1 MSTYVI
7 SRWTIPLAGFLLSL
21 MGGISYAWGVFIVPL
36 ETTYGWSRSQ
46 AALPVSIYLLVFCTV
61 GMIYGGTLQDK
72 YGPRKVA
79 AAGGVFFFVGYL
91 MAAQLGSFPYLWWL
105 LLSYSVIGGL
115 GCGLAY
121 CAIVP
126 TMRKW
131 FPDRASIA
139 ITLGITG
146 FGIASVIFAPWITRL
161 IQTIGIDSTFLVL
174 AVVTGVVTLFAA
186 WLIRVPEPGWTPPGW
201 ETTKTTTG
209 ALFAPKMD
217 ATLGEALKMPLLYFI
232 WVGFLFI
239 IFGGLMAMTHVTP
252 YGISILGLE
261 KAEAALAM
269 VFFGLANGFGRP
281 IGGYIAEKVGPLQV
295 MLVTYLVT
303 AVTYFFFNTVATTTT
318 TLYITAF
325 ILGFGFAVTLGLF
338 PVLTTISFGV
348 KNLGAIYGVVITAF
362 GLSAVFGPMTGAI
375 LYDMSGNYIVPFAA
389 AGIFTLVGW
398 CICLFAFK
406 LKYKLP

>member
-7 SRWTIPLAGFLLSL
+7 SRWTIPLAGFLLTL

-36 ETTYGWSRSQ
+36 EKAYGWSRAE
-46 AALPVSIYLLVFCTV
+46 AALPVSIYLLVFAIV
-61 GMIYGGTLQDK
+61 GMIYGGYLQDK

-79 AAGGVFFFVGYL
+79 AAGAVFFFVGYL
-91 MAAQLGSFPYLWWL
+91 MAAQLDSFPYVWWL
-105 LLSYSVIGGL
+105 LLSYGVIGGF

-121 CAIVP
+121 CAAVP
-126 TMRKW
+126 TIRKW
-131 FPDRASIA
+131 FPDRVGFA
-139 ITLGITG
+139 ITVGLIG
-146 FGIASVIFAPWITRL
+146 FGIAAVIFAPWITRL
-161 IQTIGIDSTFLVL
+161 IGTIGIESTFLVL
-174 AVVTGVVTLFAA
+174 GVVTGVVTLFAA
-186 WLIRVPEPGWTPPGW
+186 WLIRVPEEGWTPPGW

-209 ALFAPKMD
+209 DMFAPKMN
-217 ATLGEALKMPLLYFI
+217 ATLGEALKIPLLYLL
-232 WVGFLFI
+232 WAGFFFI
-239 IFGGLMAMTHVTP
+239 IFGGLLAMAHVIP

-261 KAEAALAM
+261 RAEAALAM

-281 IGGYIAEKVGPLQV
+281 IAGYIADKVGPIQV
-295 MLVTYLVT
+295 MLVTYIIT
-303 AVTYFFFNTVATTTT
+303 AATFLLFNTIATATT

-348 KNLGAIYGVVITAF
+348 KNLGVIYGVVFTAF
-362 GLSAVFGPMTGAI
+362 GLAAFFGPMTGAV
-375 LYDMSGNYIVPFAA
+375 LYDMTGTYIVPFAT